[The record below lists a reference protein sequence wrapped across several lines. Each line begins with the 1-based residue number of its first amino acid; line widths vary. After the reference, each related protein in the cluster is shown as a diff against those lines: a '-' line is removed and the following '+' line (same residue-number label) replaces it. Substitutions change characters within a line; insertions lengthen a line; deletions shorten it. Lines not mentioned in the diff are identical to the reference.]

1 MVDLKLENLKVQ
13 VPADLASHNA
23 LPTPTPMNDEALTQ
37 RCIDLVRRM
46 DAVAGLEL
54 HTLLVREI
62 EPLEPSRNALVQ
74 SEIGLRMRKLSKAAD
89 AQVSTA
95 ASRILAAWKATW
107 KAQTLGTPSGVGVA
121 TGVAH
126 VLGGLY
132 RAT

>member
-1 MVDLKLENLKVQ
+1 
-13 VPADLASHNA
+13 
-23 LPTPTPMNDEALTQ
+23 MNDEALTQ

-46 DAVAGLEL
+46 DTVAGLEL

-62 EPLEPSRNALVQ
+62 EPLEPSRNALLQ

-95 ASRILAAWKATW
+95 ASRILAAWKAAW
-107 KAQTLGTPSGVGVA
+107 KARTAAHTLGTPSGVGVA

-126 VLGGLY
+126 VLGGIY